1 MSKAK
6 PDPTVAAAGA
16 ALIWCP
22 FPDETAVE
30 DAVAILI
37 GEGLIAC
44 ANLMPMRSL
53 YIWEGKRT
61 ETREVGVLF
70 KTRADLMDR
79 ALERL
84 CALHPYEAPSAL
96 AWRCDA
102 AAPATLAWL
111 GDLEPTRA

>member
-1 MSKAK
+1 MKAK
-6 PDPTVAAAGA
+6 PETGGA

-37 GEGLIAC
+37 DEGLIAC
-44 ANLMPMRSL
+44 ANLVPMRSL
-53 YIWEGKRT
+53 YVWQGKR
-61 ETREVGVLF
+61 EEAREIGVLF
-70 KTRADLMDR
+70 KTRVDLVDR

-84 CALHPYEAPSAL
+84 VALHPYEAPAAL

-111 GDLEPTRA
+111 GALQGALA